1 MSMLALASKCA
12 VLVVDD
18 HADTADLLRTYFQRR
33 GLDVESVEDGMA
45 ALEFLEQ
52 HTPQVIV
59 LDESMPRMGGLELM
73 RQLQARPEYR
83 EIPVVF
89 YSAAYDWRKQME
101 AEALGAKGWFI
112 KGVSRLSEL
121 MDRVTEWCGD
131 ERSGN

>member
-1 MSMLALASKCA
+1 MLALASKCA

-18 HADTADLLRTYFQRR
+18 HLDTADLLRSYFRR
-33 GLDVESVEDGMA
+33 QGLEVEAVSDGME

-52 HTPQVIV
+52 QVPRVIV

-83 EIPVVF
+83 EIPVIF

-112 KGVSRLSEL
+112 KGVSSLNQVAE
-121 MDRVTEWCGD
+121 RVKEHCAGEHSKD
-131 ERSGN
+131 